1 MMRKFGLL
9 SVLLLWVC
17 ISLQAAQ
24 VDTLMV
30 HSPSMKKTV
39 EVVFIVPDQSCGENP
54 QSCPVVYLLHG
65 HGGNA
70 KTWIGI
76 KPELPAIADE
86 KGMIFVCPDA
96 ENSW

>member
-17 ISLQAAQ
+17 ISLQAAR

-39 EVVFIVPDQSCGENP
+39 EDRVERIRNPARWFICFTVMEAMRKLGL
-54 QSCPVVYLLHG
+54 V
-65 HGGNA
+65 
-70 KTWIGI
+70 
-76 KPELPAIADE
+76 
-86 KGMIFVCPDA
+86 
-96 ENSW
+96 